1 MAQIE
6 GRPAVSPE
14 ITCSN
19 VGLGETKNPGT
30 LQHFVETW
38 RPPRDGKDV
47 ASSEGGN
54 EWDFRR
60 VNSVADPDPIQQ
72 ALLAGKQVWEGDF

>member
-19 VGLGETKNPGT
+19 VGLGETKNPGA
-30 LQHFVETW
+30 LQHYVETW

-47 ASSEGGN
+47 ALYEGGN
-54 EWDFRR
+54 DWYWGR
-60 VNSVADPDPIQQ
+60 IY
-72 ALLAGKQVWEGDF
+72 